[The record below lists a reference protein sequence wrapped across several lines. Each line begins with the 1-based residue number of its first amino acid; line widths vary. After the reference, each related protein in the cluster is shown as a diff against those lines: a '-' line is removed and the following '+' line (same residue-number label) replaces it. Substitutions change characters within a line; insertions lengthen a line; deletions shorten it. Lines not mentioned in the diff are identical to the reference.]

1 MIFTKVTNEAEP
13 IDLRCL
19 AASEFLNS
27 IEIVTKNA
35 ILEFAEISHIV
46 GIKEVDNDFEVF
58 YKEK

>member
-1 MIFTKVTNEAEP
+1 MVFTKVTNEAEP

-27 IEIVTKNA
+27 IDIAKKNE
-35 ILEFAEISHIV
+35 ILEFAELSHIV
-46 GIKEVDNDFEVF
+46 GIKEIENDFEVF

>member
-1 MIFTKVTNEAEP
+1 MVFTKVTNESEP

-35 ILEFAEISHIV
+35 ILEFAEVCDIV
-46 GIKEVDNDFEVF
+46 GIKEIDNDFEVF
-58 YKEK
+58 YKDK